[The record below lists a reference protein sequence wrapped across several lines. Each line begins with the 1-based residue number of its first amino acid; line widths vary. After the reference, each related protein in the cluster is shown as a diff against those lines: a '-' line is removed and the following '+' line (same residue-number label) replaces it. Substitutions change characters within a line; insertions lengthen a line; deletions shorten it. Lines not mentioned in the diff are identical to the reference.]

1 MGVSARVRNSSFMNS
16 RARLLGNTTATLV
29 ISLPKRTIRSFAT
42 LARKVVSLQLSLL
55 LVSIVLSPP

>member
-1 MGVSARVRNSSFMNS
+1 MGVSASARNSSFMNS